1 MGHKKRAVAPR
12 SKHQS
17 PHSAAS
23 APAGDEAELCP
34 DPNNNLS
41 IVKIDPEL
49 ECPGSSYGAIKLE
62 CERALTALR
71 RGNHTK
77 ALRLMKES
85 CSRHGDYSP
94 HSALIYRVQG
104 TVCVKVASII
114 DDPNAKQR
122 HLRNAV
128 DSARKAVELSPHSIE
143 FSHFYANL
151 LYEVA
156 NDGKEYDEVMR
167 ECDRAL
173 EILNPVD
180 PAKESLQEENQ
191 QKIATAEARI
201 AHVQGELRSL
211 KQKSS
216 IASISTW
223 MKNLGTG
230 EEIRLIP
237 IRRATEDP
245 MEARLSQTR
254 RPNEIKKATKTPEE
268 RRKEIEVRVA
278 AARLLQQKSD
288 TDLGRNDGER
298 NNNDK
303 GVELSSGNEK
313 RGERRKYGSNAKRT
327 GTNTERK
334 DWVRSYWNSMRTDMK
349 KELLKIRVSDLQG
362 YFGLSKDGLA
372 SEVLNEALTFEEGEI
387 GWRCWVCCR
396 CAQKF
401 PISEKHVQ
409 HVVQEHL
416 GNLDPKMRAV
426 LPQNVESSWIQMIMN
441 YSWKPLDVSS
451 ATKMLEHQRKFQDP
465 EPALD
470 YSLETHD
477 GECDDY
483 KDAWDSSP
491 EKENLGDG
499 CSESSNGGKDTD
511 GGADSECRECNG
523 KEVSLA
529 YSIDSWPL
537 SDDSERAKLLERI
550 HDVFESLISHKYL
563 ATSHIDKVLQITK
576 DELRTLAS
584 GSQLL
589 THGLDDTPILICFL
603 EASQLRRI
611 LKFLQDLAHAC
622 GLSRYSE
629 KGNAM
634 DNRNDGVHVAEYKE
648 DLVLNGDG
656 SYLYLDESLLA
667 SECAREDDTTL
678 SSSNPGKG
686 VPSDTDSLLSW
697 IFSGPSSNDQL
708 QLWMRTKE
716 EKVQQG
722 MDIVQNL
729 EKEFYH
735 LQSLCERKCEHLSY
749 EEALQTVET
758 FCREEVRNRDDMTLS
773 EIESCDSI
781 LRRRRDELANS
792 VNDAM
797 LSDRSS
803 ELDVISSIL
812 KEAETLNVNHFG
824 YEDNY
829 GAMASQLCDLESGE
843 NSDGRGNDYIHQMD
857 SFIEVAI
864 EKQKDQLSVEL
875 SKIDVRIMR
884 IVSGMQHLELK
895 LEPVSARDY
904 QSILLPLVKS
914 YLRAHLEDLAEKDAT
929 EKSDAA
935 REAFLAELALD
946 SKKAAQGG
954 NDTSRNSQE
963 KKDKKRNKELKKTK
977 DYKGSFGNEQPR
989 LHDETTEHETFAL
1002 SSEGDLEAEILP
1014 SSNGVDLRQQEEEFR
1029 RKIELEEE
1037 ERKLEETLEFQ
1048 RRIENEAKLKH
1059 LAEQQNKRAYKTF
1072 PDNVVEG
1079 QRDGSLEQPAN
1090 KENNSSIMGPL
1101 AKTNGLSSKLGVG
1114 RSTAGNASELLS
1126 ESFRMP
1132 GSEAPDKLN
1141 QGLPNGVTMENGV
1154 LSSDRRT
1161 GRRARRQKSSSR
1173 SADSNCQLISAE
1185 NSNTEAVTVNL
1196 GSEDTGSKTLRQLRV
1211 EEDDEERFQEDLKKA
1226 VRQSLDTFQSHESIP
1241 SVPRSRMPPKTT
1253 LEAKSSGSLQHEVT
1267 VEQENGADVFGSGLK
1282 NEVGEYNCFLN
1293 VIIQLSLY
1301 GI

>member
-12 SKHQS
+12 SKNQ
-17 PHSAAS
+17 PPNSAAS
-23 APAGDEAELCP
+23 AAAAVGDVAELCP
-34 DPNNNLS
+34 DPNNNMS
-41 IVKIDPEL
+41 IVKIEPEID
-49 ECPGSSYGAIKLE
+49 CARSSYGAVKLE

-71 RGNHTK
+71 RGNHNK

-85 CSRHGDYSP
+85 CSRHGDHSP

-128 DSARKAVELSPHSIE
+128 DSARKAVELSQNSIE

-173 EILNPVD
+173 EILNPID

-288 TDLGRNDGER
+288 NDLGRNDGER
-298 NNNDK
+298 NNSDK

-313 RGERRKYGSNAKRT
+313 RGERRKYGSNARRA

-349 KELLKIRVSDLQG
+349 KKLLKIRVSDLKG

-372 SEVLNEALTFEEGEI
+372 SEVLNEALEFVEGKT
-387 GWRCWVCCR
+387 GWRFWVCCK
-396 CAQKF
+396 CAEKF
-401 PISEKHVQ
+401 YTSENHIH
-409 HVVQEHL
+409 HVVQEHM
-416 GNLDPKMRAV
+416 GNLGPKMQGV
-426 LPQNVESSWIQMIMN
+426 LPQNVENSWVELFLN
-441 YSWKPLDVSS
+441 CSWKPLDVSS
-451 ATKMLEHQRKFQDP
+451 AAKMLEDQRKFQDP
-465 EPALD
+465 ELVHEVF
-470 YSLETHD
+470 LENHD
-477 GECDDY
+477 GDCDDHF
-483 KDAWDSSP
+483 KDAWESSP
-491 EKENLGDG
+491 EKENLRDG
-499 CSESSNGGKDTD
+499 CSEISNGGKDTD
-511 GGADSECRECNG
+511 RGADAECRECND
-523 KEVSLA
+523 KEGSPKC
-529 YSIDSWPL
+529 SISSWPL

-550 HDVFESLISHKYL
+550 HDVFESLIGHKYL
-563 ATSHIDKVLQITK
+563 AISHVDKVKQIAK
-576 DELRTLAS
+576 GELRTLAS

-589 THGLDDTPILICFL
+589 NHGLDETSIMICLL
-603 EASQLRRI
+603 EAHQLRKI

-622 GLSRYSE
+622 GLNRYPDKVS
-629 KGNAM
+629 AI
-634 DNRNDGVHVAEYKE
+634 DNRNCGVHVSEHKE

-656 SYLYLDESLLA
+656 SYLYLDENLLV
-667 SECAREDDTTL
+667 SECARENDTTL
-678 SSSNPGKG
+678 RSGNPEKG

-716 EKVQQG
+716 EKMQQG

-735 LQSLCERKCEHLSY
+735 LQTLCERKCEHLSY
-749 EEALQTVET
+749 EEALQTVDV
-758 FCREEVRNRDDMTLS
+758 FRREEVKKRDDMALS
-773 EIESCDSI
+773 EVESCDAI
-781 LRRRRDELANS
+781 LRRRRDEIANN
-792 VNDAM
+792 VDDAM
-797 LSDRSS
+797 LSGRRS
-803 ELDVISSIL
+803 ELDVISSVL
-812 KEAETLNVNHFG
+812 KEAEALNVNHFG

-829 GAMASQLCDLESGE
+829 GAMASQLCDPESGE
-843 NSDGRGNDYIHQMD
+843 NSDGRGYIHQMD
-857 SFIEVAI
+857 SFIEIAI
-864 EKQKDQLSVEL
+864 QKQKDQLSVEL
-875 SKIDVRIMR
+875 SKIDVSIMR

-895 LEPVSARDY
+895 LEPVSASDY
-904 QSILLPLVKS
+904 QLILLPLVKS

-954 NDTSRNSQE
+954 SDTSRNSQE

-977 DYKGSFGNEQPR
+977 DSKGSFGSEQPL
-989 LHDETTEHETFAL
+989 LHDETTEQDIFAL
-1002 SSEGDLEAEILP
+1002 SLEGDQDAEVLP
-1014 SSNGVDLRQQEEEFR
+1014 FSNGLDLRQQEEEFR

-1059 LAEQQNKRAYKTF
+1059 LAEQQHKRAYKSF
-1072 PDNVVEG
+1072 EDNITEG
-1079 QRDGSLEQPAN
+1079 QCDASLEQAAN
-1090 KENNSSIMGPL
+1090 KENDSSGQ
-1101 AKTNGLSSKLGVG
+1101 LSSKFGAG
-1114 RSTAGNASELLS
+1114 RLSTGNASELLS
-1126 ESFRMP
+1126 ESFPML
-1132 GSEAPDKLN
+1132 GSEALDKLN
-1141 QGLPNGVTMENGV
+1141 KGLPDGVTSENGI
-1154 LSSDRRT
+1154 LSSDRRM

-1173 SADSNCQLISAE
+1173 SVDSNCQLTSAE
-1185 NSNTEAVTVNL
+1185 KENTQAVTANL
-1196 GSEDTGSKTLRQLRV
+1196 DSEDTGSKTLRQLRV

-1226 VRQSLDTFQSHESIP
+1226 VRQSLDTFQAHESIP
-1241 SVPRSRMPPKTT
+1241 SAPRLRMPPKAA
-1253 LEAKSSGSLQHEVT
+1253 LEAKSSGGLQHEVT
-1267 VEQENGADVFGSGLK
+1267 VVHENGTDVFGSGLK
-1282 NEVGEYNCFLN
+1282 NDVGEYNCFLN
-1293 VIIQLSLY
+1293 VIIQLSPY